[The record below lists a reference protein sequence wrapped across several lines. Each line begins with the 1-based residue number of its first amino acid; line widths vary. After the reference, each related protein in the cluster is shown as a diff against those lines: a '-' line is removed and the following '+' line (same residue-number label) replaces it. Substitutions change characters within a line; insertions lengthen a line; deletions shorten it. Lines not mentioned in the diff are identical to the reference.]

1 MFDNITTKEDY
12 TDLHTVLEAV
22 MILENMKNSRAND
35 IAKQIIELLSAKA
48 KEASLKI
55 NTTNGTNS

>member
-1 MFDNITTKEDY
+1 MFNNITTKEDY

-35 IAKQIIELLSAKA
+35 IAKQIIELLSTKA
-48 KEASLKI
+48 KEASSI
-55 NTTNGTNS
+55 NKHN

>member
-22 MILENMKNSRAND
+22 MVLENMESSKAND

-48 KEASLKI
+48 KEASLIPEDK
-55 NTTNGTNS
+55 

>member
-1 MFDNITTKEDY
+1 MFNNITTKEDY

-22 MILENMKNSRAND
+22 MILENMKSSRAND

-48 KEASLKI
+48 KEASSI
-55 NTTNGTNS
+55 NTHN

>member
-1 MFDNITTKEDY
+1 MFNNITTKEDY

-35 IAKQIIELLSAKA
+35 IAKQIIELLSVKA
-48 KEASLKI
+48 KEASLI
-55 NTTNGTNS
+55 NKHK

>member
-22 MILENMKNSRAND
+22 MILENMENSRAND

-48 KEASLKI
+48 KEASLQI